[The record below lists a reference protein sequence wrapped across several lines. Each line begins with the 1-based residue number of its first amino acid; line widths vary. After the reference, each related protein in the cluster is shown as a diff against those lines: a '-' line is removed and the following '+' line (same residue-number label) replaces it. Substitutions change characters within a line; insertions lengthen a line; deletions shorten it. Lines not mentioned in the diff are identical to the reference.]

1 MESKGK
7 ISFGDNTRRR
17 AAGGTIR
24 TFQGALG
31 CLSEQEVLFGG
42 LKSLNTMPR
51 GKLGSYP
58 YFPFQHYIISLAYLL
73 SLNCIISYTSFQ
85 H

>member
-17 AAGGTIR
+17 AAGGTVR
-24 TFQGALG
+24 TFRGALG

-42 LKSLNTMPR
+42 LKSPNTTPR
-51 GKLGSYP
+51 DKLGSYP
-58 YFPFQHYIISLAYLL
+58 YFPFQH
-73 SLNCIISYTSFQ
+73 CIIFLSIFTFLKL
-85 H
+85 HN